1 MTKDRLAGAPRPAQ
15 VDKRDG
21 GVTDGIRGTD
31 TEKKSDTHLHYVTDG
46 IRGADTDCIADG
58 IKVTDTG
65 CMANGIGYLR
75 RKANMNTFAGL
86 QQVLE
91 FDMEEAS
98 LEAQVELENLMVR
111 WKDTKQHYHLS
122 LIHISEPTRPR
133 FGSRMPSSA

>member
-1 MTKDRLAGAPRPAQ
+1 MTKDRLAGAARPAQ

-21 GVTDGIRGTD
+21 G
-31 TEKKSDTHLHYVTDG
+31 VTDG

-75 RKANMNTFAGL
+75 RKFGKANMNTFAGL

-91 FDMEEAS
+91 FDM
-98 LEAQVELENLMVR
+98 
-111 WKDTKQHYHLS
+111 
-122 LIHISEPTRPR
+122 
-133 FGSRMPSSA
+133 